1 MNIKVSA
8 VAFSRNS
15 FLAGKLKDNFKNA
28 VVNEDGK
35 RFTVDELVDYFS
47 DAEGVVVGLEK
58 IDSALLDR
66 LPGLKIIA
74 KYGVGLDNVDLEA
87 CRERNIKVGWTPGV
101 NKESVAEMTLGF
113 MLMLCRNIY
122 LTSNQLKQGTWNKS
136 GGWSLRGKTIGII
149 GMGHI
154 GKLLAEILIP
164 FGCKIIGNDIK
175 EVDVSI
181 FNGHVSL
188 TDKSTL
194 FKESEIISIHTPLTE
209 DTFHMINK
217 DAINLM
223 KKSAFI
229 INTARGGI
237 IDEHALKIALI
248 DHQIAGA
255 AIDVYQTEPPTDLEL
270 LSIDN
275 LICTPHIAGNSY
287 EAVVAMGEA
296 AIHHLIEYSKTRK

>member
-8 VAFSRNS
+8 VAFSKNS
-15 FLAGKLKDNFKNA
+15 FLVGKLKDNFKNA
-28 VVNEDGK
+28 VVNEVGK

-58 IDSALLDR
+58 IDASLLDR

-74 KYGVGLDNVDLEA
+74 KYGVGLDNIDLEA
-87 CRERNIKVGWTPGV
+87 CRERNVKVGWTAGV
-101 NKESVAEMTLGF
+101 NKESVAEMALGF
-113 MLMLCRNIY
+113 MLMLCRNLYI
-122 LTSNQLKQGTWNKS
+122 TSNQLKAGTWNKS

-154 GKLLAEILIP
+154 GKQLAEILIP
-164 FGCKIIGNDIK
+164 FGCKIIGNDIE
-175 EVDVSI
+175 EVDLSCLNGKVSI
-181 FNGHVSL
+181 A
-188 TDKSTL
+188 DKLTL
-194 FKESEIISIHTPLTE
+194 FREADIISIHTPLTK
-209 DTFHMINK
+209 DTFHMINE

-237 IDEHALKIALI
+237 IDEIALKIALLNKR
-248 DHQIAGA
+248 IAGA
-255 AIDVYQTEPPTDLEL
+255 AIDVYQIEPPTDIEL
-270 LSIDN
+270 LSIEN

-296 AIHHLIEYSKTRK
+296 AIHHLIEYSKNKK

>member
-8 VAFSRNS
+8 VAFSKNS

-58 IDSALLDR
+58 IDASLLDR

-74 KYGVGLDNVDLEA
+74 KYGVGLDNIDIEA
-87 CRERNIKVGWTPGV
+87 CRDRNVKVGWTAGV
-101 NKESVAEMTLGF
+101 NKESVAEMALGF
-113 MLMLCRNIY
+113 MLMLCRNLYI
-122 LTSNQLKQGTWNKS
+122 TSNQLKQGTWNKS

-154 GKLLAEILIP
+154 GKKLAEILIP
-164 FGCKIIGNDIK
+164 FGCKIIGNDIDD
-175 EVDVSI
+175 VDLSSFNGKVSI
-181 FNGHVSL
+181 K
-188 TDKSTL
+188 DKSTL
-194 FKESEIISIHTPLTE
+194 FKEADIISIHTPLTKDTLHMINE
-209 DTFHMINK
+209 DTF
-217 DAINLM
+217 NLM
-223 KKSAFI
+223 KKSSFI

-237 IDEHALKIALI
+237 IDESALKRALLNKR
-248 DHQIAGA
+248 IAGA
-255 AIDVYQTEPPTDLEL
+255 AIDVYQIEPPTDIEL
-270 LSIDN
+270 LSIEN

-296 AIHHLIEYSKTRK
+296 AIHHLIEYSKTKK